1 MEARTEHPV
10 QHRAA
15 RAPGRPR
22 STGFTLVELIV
33 VIVVLGILAGVAI
46 PRYINYR
53 DQALSVGLLRSIRTM
68 QTALRSYNLN
78 FGEQIA
84 TTANVETA
92 APFVASFDNA
102 EFGTTNLGTRGY
114 GFMSPQIDRQTPSH
128 TGQFV
133 LLRPVGSGAA
143 ADTFML
149 QVDTAIDDGNAST
162 GLVQYTSAD
171 ATAERWTV
179 RVLLN

>member
-1 MEARTEHPV
+1 MEARPV
-10 QHRAA
+10 HHVLHAGAGA
-15 RAPGRPR
+15 RSAPR
-22 STGFTLVELIV
+22 SGAFTLVELIV

-84 TTANVETA
+84 TTANVQTA
-92 APFVASFDNA
+92 APFVGSFDNA
-102 EFGTTNLGTRGY
+102 EFGTTNLATRGY
-114 GFMSPQIDRQTPSH
+114 GFLTPQIDRQTPSH
-128 TGQFV
+128 TGEFV

-143 ADTFML
+143 TDTFML
-149 QVDTAIDDGNAST
+149 QVDTAIDDGNAAT

-171 ATAERWTV
+171 ATAERWTI